1 MFRKE
6 DLRRSEREE
15 PGETGQ
21 LGERVPEGRSEG
33 KREKTVGLSSGTI
46 HQLGTLPDTKQSYHF
61 MYSKLYFIICDY
73 FTFMKLSK

>member
-6 DLRRSEREE
+6 DLRGGEREE
-15 PGETGQ
+15 PGKTGQ
-21 LGERVPEGRSEG
+21 LGKRVPEGRLEE
-33 KREKTVGLSSGTI
+33 KREKTV
-46 HQLGTLPDTKQSYHF
+46 GTLPDTKQSYHF